1 MGFLRYNINQLI
13 MTIKSDEPPQYRVA
27 SQITR
32 SLKIIYQLI
41 EIFGAYCSKHFQQIK
56 QLVRGEKKL
65 VMNFGLLF
73 ILAIIPWV
81 SEASYNQEIY
91 SDLVHFSEP
100 LDPISTGQFA
110 QTISEYTP
118 GVVAKSDEIALT
130 LMAKSDNYSLDQ
142 QLAVNA
148 GKDIEGPERQDATY
162 TVQQGETI
170 TQIAEKFD
178 LHVASILDANSISAE
193 NLKKVKEGT
202 TLVIPSTDTSTSNDW
217 LIAVNKAEE
226 EERVA
231 ALAAAQAEALRKK
244 KLAATKAYA
253 AGSSYSSSGYSGIDT
268 SGLGSPLSYNNG
280 ISRGYSSGHRG
291 IDYMA
296 NIGTPATSA
305 AGGKIVKIST
315 GWSGGYGNMIIVD
328 HGGGRATRYAHL
340 SQINVSI
347 GQTISKGQTI
357 GLTGNSG
364 RSTGPHLHYE
374 LIINGTPVPPR

>member
-1 MGFLRYNINQLI
+1 MK
-13 MTIKSDEPPQYRVA
+13 IKSDEPPQHRVA

-32 SLKIIYQLI
+32 SLKKIREIAD
-41 EIFGAYCSKHFQQIK
+41 IFGAYCSKHFLQVR
-56 QLVRGEKKL
+56 QLIRGEKKL
-65 VMNFGLLF
+65 VLNFGLLF
-73 ILAIIPWV
+73 MLAIIPWI

-91 SDLVHFSEP
+91 SGLVKFSEP

-110 QTISEYTP
+110 ETISEYTP
-118 GVVAKSDEIALT
+118 GVAAKSDEIALT
-130 LMAKSDNYSLDQ
+130 LMAKSDSYSLDQ

-162 TVQQGETI
+162 AVQQGETV
-170 TQIAEKFD
+170 TEIAEKFD
-178 LHVASILDANSISAE
+178 LHVASILDANDMSAE
-193 NLKKVKEGT
+193 DLKKVKEGT

-217 LIAVNKAEE
+217 LVAVNKAEE
-226 EERVA
+226 EEKAA
-231 ALAAAQAEALRKK
+231 ALAAAKAEALKK
-244 KLAATKAYA
+244 QKLAASRAYA
-253 AGSSYSSSGYSGIDT
+253 AGSSYTSSSYSGIDT
-268 SGLGSPLSYNNG
+268 SGLGAPLAYNNG
-280 ISRGYSSGHRG
+280 VSRGYSSGHRG

-296 NIGTPATSA
+296 SIGTPATAA

-347 GQTISKGQTI
+347 GQTVSKGQTI
-357 GLTGNSG
+357 GLTGNTG

-374 LIINGTPVPPR
+374 LIVNGTPVPPR